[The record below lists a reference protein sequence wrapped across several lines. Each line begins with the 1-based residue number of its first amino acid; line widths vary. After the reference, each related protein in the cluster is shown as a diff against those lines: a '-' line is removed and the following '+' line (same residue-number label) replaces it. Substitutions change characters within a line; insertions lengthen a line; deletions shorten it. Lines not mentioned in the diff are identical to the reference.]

1 MYCNAKTIFQDAI
14 LHSAWFNIKEFAVKV
29 YIQTDIEGVA
39 GFCFFENRK
48 NSDAE
53 CIKYRYRMYQL
64 LTDEVN
70 AAVKACFDAGAN
82 EVLVNDNHGSGYN
95 ILFEQLDERCQIIH
109 GRSCTGKDWLEFFDE
124 TFDALVII
132 GAHAMAET
140 PCAITPHSKWCVN
153 GGEIFLSEASMAA
166 ALAGDKN
173 IPTVMVSGDDK
184 VGAELLAK
192 MPDLEFAQV
201 KRAVSPYLACS
212 MIPSAAC
219 KLIYQKVR
227 AGVEKRN
234 EIKPYKINGPV
245 SLVLFDSDNHAPPL
259 KACGKEVSAPT
270 ISEAFS
276 AYLRNLPWYT
286 LDLRYVDGYQ
296 FPAEKSRP

>member
-1 MYCNAKTIFQDAI
+1 M
-14 LHSAWFNIKEFAVKV
+14 KV
-29 YIQTDIEGVA
+29 YIHTDIEGVA

-48 NSDAE
+48 SKDVE
-53 CIKYRYRMYQL
+53 CINHRYRMYQL

-70 AAVKACFDAGAN
+70 AAVKACFDSGAD

-109 GRSCTGKDWLEFFDE
+109 GRSGTGHDWLEFFDE
-124 TFDALVII
+124 TFDALVIV

-153 GGEIFLSEASMAA
+153 NGEIYLSEASMAA
-166 ALAGDKN
+166 AIAGDKN
-173 IPTVMVSGDDK
+173 IPTVMASGDDK
-184 VGAELLAK
+184 IESELLAK
-192 MPDLEFAQV
+192 IPDLEFARV

-212 MIPSAAC
+212 MIPKAAC
-219 KLIYQKVR
+219 KLIYQKVC
-227 AGVEKRN
+227 AGLSKRN

-245 SLVLFDSDNHAPPL
+245 DLILFDSDDHAPPL
-259 KACGKEVSAPT
+259 KTYGEMVSAPT

-276 AYLRNLPWYT
+276 LYGRRLPWSKK
-286 LDLRYVDGYQ
+286 DLQYVDGFQ
-296 FPAEKSRP
+296 FPPEKTQG

>member
-1 MYCNAKTIFQDAI
+1 M
-14 LHSAWFNIKEFAVKV
+14 KV
-29 YIQTDIEGVA
+29 YIQTDIEGIA

-48 NSDAE
+48 NDDIE
-53 CIKYRYRMYQL
+53 CINHRHRMYQL
-64 LTDEVN
+64 LTNEVN
-70 AAVKACFDAGAN
+70 AAVKACFDSGAD
-82 EVLVNDNHGSGYN
+82 EVIINDNHGSGYN

-109 GRSCTGKDWLEFFDE
+109 GRSCTGNDWLELLDE

-184 VGAELLAK
+184 IGAELLEK

-201 KRAVSPYLACS
+201 KKAISPYLACS
-212 MIPSAAC
+212 MIPGAAC
-219 KLIYQKVR
+219 KLIYQKVC
-227 AGVEKRN
+227 AGLARHK
-234 EIKPYKINGPV
+234 EIKPYKITGPV
-245 SLVLFDSDNHAPPL
+245 KLILFDSDNHAPPL
-259 KACGKEVSAPT
+259 KAYGQEVAAET

-276 AYLRNLPWYT
+276 TYLRSLPWYNM
-286 LDLRYVDGYQ
+286 DLQYVDGFQ
-296 FPAEKSRP
+296 FPAEKSRC